1 MTLELMMRRTIANC
15 CAVTAMLMG
24 TAFAADAQ
32 DIPTRVTNRSGG
44 YVVSPQTS
52 VQVTRVSAGEWVR
65 KKLRLMRDGKEIWSS
80 PLMYGNFSTSG
91 LSPEEVPKFV
101 RFDVNGNGRPDYLY
115 LAFGRLGGPYG
126 DDYDGSRA
134 WSDDE
139 SQRELSRPWNTVLCG
154 WLSGLIVLDDEK
166 TAYAFNYGPVPDPFM
181 HRNPY
186 VQGEAHYKA
195 VARGVKVNNH
205 LEVTEPIPP
214 AIWASI
220 RKLIE
225 DRACDTPY
233 STSPREVLPQDQRIK
248 RDAKP
253 EPFGLDWKPYFE
265 DGLAMYG
272 RSKKLYAETKGDL
285 PAGERQTKRALGM
298 FDLHA
303 FFEAF
308 AYDEIDPENKSPEY
322 TAMLNDFA
330 FYQMAPEDAEQAAGF
345 ENRREKVSPGVVAML
360 AHVIRRDPKRT
371 SAYLNLADAL
381 WRNGQDAQAA
391 SHYRRYAAMMQES
404 SSKAR
409 LPLRVSQR
417 TKVH

>member
-1 MTLELMMRRTIANC
+1 MTLEPTMRRTINRG

-126 DDYDGSRA
+126 DDYDGSRT
-134 WSDDE
+134 WSEKE
-139 SQRELSRPWNTVLCG
+139 SQLELSKAWNASLCG
-154 WLSGLIVLDDEK
+154 WLTGLIVLDDEK

-195 VARGVKVNNH
+195 VARGVTRNDH
-205 LEVTEPIPP
+205 LEVSSPIPP
-214 AIWASI
+214 VIWTSI
-220 RKLIE
+220 RKLIDE
-225 DRACDTPY
+225 RACSTPDWQ
-233 STSPREVLPQDQRIK
+233 TKKPNPADQQIK
-248 RDAKP
+248 WDAKP

-330 FYQMAPEDAEQAAGF
+330 FYQMAPEDAEEAVGF
-345 ENRREKVSPGVVAML
+345 ENRRKAVSQGVVAML
-360 AHVIRRDPKRT
+360 AHVIRREPKRVA
-371 SAYLNLADAL
+371 AYLNLADAL
-381 WRNGQDAQAA
+381 WRNGQNDQAA
-391 SHYRRYAAMMQES
+391 QYYRQYAAMMQER

-409 LPLRVSQR
+409 LPGRVFQR
-417 TKVH
+417 AKAH

>member
-1 MTLELMMRRTIANC
+1 MRRTINSG
-15 CAVTAMLMG
+15 CAITAMLLSAVCG
-24 TAFAADAQ
+24 ADAQ
-32 DIPTRVTNRSGG
+32 DIPTRVNNRSGK
-44 YVVSPQTS
+44 YILSPHTS
-52 VQVTRVSAGEWVR
+52 VEITRVSAGVWAR
-65 KKLRLMRDGKEIWSS
+65 RKLRLMHDGKDVWSS
-80 PLMYGNFSTSG
+80 PIMDANFGTGG

-101 RFDVNGNGRPDYLY
+101 RLDVNGNGRPDYLY
-115 LAFGRLGGPYG
+115 LAFDRHYGPYG
-126 DDYDGSRA
+126 HDYDGTRA
-134 WSDDE
+134 WSEEE
-139 SQRELSRPWNTVLCG
+139 SQRELSRPWDSLLCG

-166 TAYAFNYGPVPDPFM
+166 TAYAFNYGPVLDPFM

-195 VARGVKVNNH
+195 VARGVTRNDH
-205 LEVTEPIPP
+205 LEVSSPIPP
-214 AIWASI
+214 VIWASI

-233 STSPREVLPQDQRIK
+233 STSPRKVLPQDQRIK
-248 RDAKP
+248 WDAKP

-285 PAGERQTKRALGM
+285 PADERQTKRSLGM

-308 AYDEIDPENKSPEY
+308 AYDEIDPDNKSPEY

>member
-1 MTLELMMRRTIANC
+1 MRRTINSGFAI
-15 CAVTAMLMG
+15 TAMLLSAACG
-24 TAFAADAQ
+24 ADAQ
-32 DIPTRVTNRSGG
+32 DIPTRVNNRSGKFI
-44 YVVSPQTS
+44 VSPHTS
-52 VQVTRVSAGEWVR
+52 VEVTRVSAGPWAR
-65 KKLRLMRDGKEIWSS
+65 RKLRLMHDGKDVWSS
-80 PLMYGNFSTSG
+80 PIMDANFGTGG

-101 RFDVNGNGRPDYLY
+101 RLDVNGNGRPDYLY
-115 LAFGRLGGPYG
+115 LAFDRHYGPYG
-126 DDYDGSRA
+126 HDYDGTRA

-139 SQRELSRPWNTVLCG
+139 SQRELSRPWNPHLCG

-195 VARGVKVNNH
+195 VARGVTRNDH
-205 LEVTEPIPP
+205 LEVSSPIPP
-214 AIWASI
+214 VIWTSI
-220 RKLIE
+220 RKLIDE
-225 DRACDTPY
+225 RACSTPDWQ
-233 STSPREVLPQDQRIK
+233 TKKPNPAEQQIK
-248 RDAKP
+248 WDAKP

-265 DGLAMYG
+265 DGLAMYA
-272 RSKKLYAETKGDL
+272 RSKKLYAETKDDL
-285 PAGERQTKRALGM
+285 PADERQTKRALGM

-330 FYQMAPEDAEQAAGF
+330 FYQMAPEDAEQAVGF
-345 ENRREKVSPGVVAML
+345 ESRREKVSPGVVAML
-360 AHVIRRDPKRT
+360 AHVIRRDPKRVA
-371 SAYLNLADAL
+371 AYLNLADAL

-391 SHYRRYAAMMQES
+391 SYYRRYAAMMQES

-409 LPLRVSQR
+409 LPLRVSR
-417 TKVH
+417 RATVH

>member
-1 MTLELMMRRTIANC
+1 MDANFT
-15 CAVTAMLMG
+15 TAG
-24 TAFAADAQ
+24 
-32 DIPTRVTNRSGG
+32 I
-44 YVVSPQTS
+44 
-52 VQVTRVSAGEWVR
+52 
-65 KKLRLMRDGKEIWSS
+65 
-80 PLMYGNFSTSG
+80 
-91 LSPEEVPKFV
+91 SPEEAPKFV
-101 RFDVNGNGRPDYLY
+101 RLDVDGNGRPDYLY
-115 LAFGRLGGPYG
+115 LAFDRHWGPYG
-126 DDYDGSRA
+126 DDYNGSRT

-139 SQRELSRPWNTVLCG
+139 SQRELSRPWDSLLCG

-195 VARGVKVNNH
+195 VARGVTRNDH
-205 LEVTEPIPP
+205 LEVSAPIPP
-214 AIWASI
+214 VIWASI

-233 STSPREVLPQDQRIK
+233 PTSHSASPKTVLPQDQRIK
-248 RDAKP
+248 WDAKP

-285 PAGERQTKRALGM
+285 PADERQTKRALGM

-330 FYQMAPEDAEQAAGF
+330 FYQMAPEDAEEAVGF
-345 ENRREKVSPGVVAML
+345 ENRRKAVSQGVVAML
-360 AHVIRRDPKRT
+360 AHVIRREPKRVA
-371 SAYLNLADAL
+371 AYLNLADAL
-381 WRNGQDAQAA
+381 WRNGQNDQAA
-391 SHYRRYAAMMQES
+391 QYYRQYAAMMQER

-409 LPLRVSQR
+409 LPGRVFQR
-417 TKVH
+417 AKAH